1 MRWDEYVLCS
11 MRADADGLTSA
22 NMRPIGTMF
31 CPIADTTERLM
42 QMAMK
47 HNRDSRTS
55 MRL

>member
-1 MRWDEYVLCS
+1 

-31 CPIADTTERLM
+31 CPTADTTERLM